1 MPFIGNQPA
10 LSYTSFAKQDFT
22 TSATTSYT
30 LDNPVTNANEL
41 ALFINFVRQEPTT
54 AYSASGTSL
63 TLTSATSASDDMYCV
78 YLGKAVQTVNP
89 PSGSVGNSQ
98 LDVSAINSQ
107 TAETSIAGGDEVLIY
122 DTSASALK
130 KMTRTN
136 FVSGIGGVNTPAFSA
151 EKSGAQ
157 SISNTTRTTILFNNE
172 FYDSSS
178 AYDTSTGK
186 FTPQTAGKYLV
197 VSNVFL
203 DSDANSNF
211 SQGFIEL
218 YKNSSVITEAIM
230 DERSGNDARRRSV
243 HISAIV
249 DMNGSSDF
257 LLVQGYI
264 DMTSSGTPQIG
275 DMSTFSAFKIIE

>member
-30 LDNPVTNANEL
+30 LDHPVTNENEI

-54 AYSASGTSL
+54 AYTASNTNL

-89 PSGSVGNSQ
+89 PNSSVGNSQ

-122 DTSASALK
+122 DTSASALR

-136 FVSGIGGVNTPAFSA
+136 FVSGVGETNTPYFLAVQGS
-151 EKSGAQ
+151 SQ
-157 SISNTTRTTILFNNE
+157 NITDSTMTVISFETETH
-172 FYDSSS
+172 DSDS
-178 AYDTSTGK
+178 AYSTSTYR
-186 FTPQTAGKYLV
+186 FTPQTAGKYFFYASYRINSDVDSTRLFISIRKNGSDFAQNNQNNDSEVSPV
-197 VSNVFL
+197 VS
-203 DSDANSNF
+203 
-211 SQGFIEL
+211 GF
-218 YKNSSVITEAIM
+218 
-230 DERSGNDARRRSV
+230 
-243 HISAIV
+243 V
-249 DMNGSSDF
+249 DLNGSTDYVDAVAYQNSGGTRNLQTGNGKTIF
-257 LLVQGYI
+257 FGYRVA
-264 DMTSSGTPQIG
+264 T
-275 DMSTFSAFKIIE
+275 